1 MTSNA
6 KEPVMNKTSSICF
19 GRFLID
25 LPEGSQI
32 KEIGQQS
39 EFLFGPVTSE
49 RTDLDAKGFAARM
62 EKREAELK
70 AGKQK
75 DQFKL
80 SEVLTPSPDTKLF
93 KLSRA
98 YDLFPN
104 DPPSTGL
111 EAYRF
116 NQGTVFSM
124 VHTGFNS
131 SFPQVVDQLK
141 STVLPSIRARRA
153 DEVPAEPG
161 LCIKDGFIAN
171 DGNGRVF
178 EEAKIQLNFKDQP
191 DLWVS
196 VYSRTVNKA
205 GQKTLLQRIA
215 SNPLPAELASVAGQV
230 RNLRKGAHLVGSFS
244 GEETLD
250 VLPTE
255 EGVKVHHFVW
265 ETQGAMNDP
274 FKPTLHLEFSTGNGQ
289 GKEQGQNVRPSL
301 TDEQAVKLFDS
312 IVNSIRLRPT
322 GPAKVS
328 SADPT
333 PSSPQAPLSEVVATG
348 SICPQTGWWQC
359 IETGNIDG
367 GRRRFVK
374 AGEAM
379 PAAVLLGDASMWQT
393 LRGQRPSHSLN
404 TVWSLVAYEETA
416 VTPIAVA
423 KTDAD
428 GTPGT
433 SLPGEPTP
441 S

>member
-1 MTSNA
+1 
-6 KEPVMNKTSSICF
+6 MNKAVSICF

-25 LPEGSQI
+25 LPDGSQI

-49 RTDLDAKGFAARM
+49 RTDFDAKGFAARM
-62 EKREAELK
+62 EKREEELK

-80 SEVLTPSPDTKLF
+80 SEVLSPSPDTKLF

-116 NQGTVFSM
+116 NQGIVFSM
-124 VHTGFNS
+124 AHTGFNS
-131 SFPQVVDQLK
+131 SFLQVIDQLK

-171 DGNGRVF
+171 DGNGHVF

-215 SNPLPAELASVAGQV
+215 NNPLPAELATVAGQV
-230 RNLRKGAHLVGSFS
+230 RNLRKGAHPVGSFS

-250 VLPTE
+250 VIPTE

-265 ETQGAMNDP
+265 ETQGVMNAP

-322 GPAKVS
+322 GPAKIG

-333 PSSPQAPLSEVVATG
+333 PSSPQAPLGEVVATG
-348 SICPQTGWWQC
+348 AICQQTGWWQC
-359 IETGNIDG
+359 VETGNIDG
-367 GRRRFVK
+367 GRRRFFK

-379 PAAVLLGDASMWQT
+379 PAAVLLGDANIWQT

-404 TVWSLVAYEETA
+404 TVWSLVAYDET
-416 VTPIAVA
+416 VA
-423 KTDAD
+423 PSVKVITKTDAGD
-428 GTPGT
+428 TPGT
-433 SLPGEPTP
+433 SLPDQPPPG
-441 S
+441 